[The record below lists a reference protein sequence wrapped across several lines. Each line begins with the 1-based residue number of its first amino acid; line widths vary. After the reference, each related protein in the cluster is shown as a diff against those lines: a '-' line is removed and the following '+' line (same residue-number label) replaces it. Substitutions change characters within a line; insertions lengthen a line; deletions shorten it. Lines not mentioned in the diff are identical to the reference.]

1 MQYIDLRDD
10 RSENVR
16 YDFKDYPIYIR
27 KALLSSYYNF
37 EAAPH
42 WHDDIE
48 FIAVLS
54 GEMDYKINGETI
66 TMRAN
71 EGMFVNGR
79 QLHYGFSQNKIECE
93 FICVLLHPAL
103 LCATAVFEE
112 DFIVPL
118 LKNQGAAFIKLSSD
132 TGWKKEILTCIRNM
146 YSAKETPAAPLAVT
160 ALFFKIWSLIYANA
174 NIDTAQNDRED
185 TDDLVI
191 LKNMIGYIQQNYCE
205 KITLGDIAQ
214 AGAVGQSKCCKL
226 FGKYTGGTPNTYLT
240 RHRLSKSV
248 WYLENTHM
256 TVTEIAGAVGFS
268 GGSYYAE
275 AFKKRYGK
283 SPSAYRKISRAM

>member
-54 GEMDYKINGETI
+54 GEMDYSINGETI
-66 TMRAN
+66 TMQAN
-71 EGMFVNGR
+71 EGVFVNGR
-79 QLHYGFSQNKIECE
+79 QLHYGFSQNKNECE
-93 FICVLLHPAL
+93 FICILLHPAL
-103 LCATAVFEE
+103 LCSTAIFEE
-112 DFIVPL
+112 DFIIPL
-118 LKNQGAAFIKLSSD
+118 LKNQGAAYIKLSPGTD
-132 TGWKKEILTCIRNM
+132 WQEELLTCIRGM
-146 YSAKETPAAPLAVT
+146 YAAKDDNAAPLAIT
-160 ALFFKIWSLIYANA
+160 ALFFRVWALLYANIGINGA
-174 NIDTAQNDRED
+174 KSHRESNE
-185 TDDLVI
+185 DLVI
-191 LKNMIGYIQQNYCE
+191 LKNMIGYIQQNYFE
-205 KITLGDIAQ
+205 KITLSEIAE
-214 AGAVGQSKCCKL
+214 AGAIGQSKCCKL

-240 RHRLSKSV
+240 RYRLIKSI
-248 WYLENTHM
+248 WHLENTDM

-275 AFKKRYGK
+275 TFKKRYGK
-283 SPSAYRKISRAM
+283 SPSAYRKENKTM